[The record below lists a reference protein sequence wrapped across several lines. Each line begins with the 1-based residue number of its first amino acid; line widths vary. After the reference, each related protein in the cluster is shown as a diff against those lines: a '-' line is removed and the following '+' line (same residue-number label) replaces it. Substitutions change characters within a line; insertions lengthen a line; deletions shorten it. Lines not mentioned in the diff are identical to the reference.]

1 MDDMKMED
9 GQMKIDKEQL
19 YKEAQTLQE
28 ELVAVRRE
36 LHQHPELGFDLVYT
50 KALVKDKLLS

>member
-9 GQMKIDKEQL
+9 GHMKIDKELL

-28 ELVAVRRE
+28 ELTAVRRE
-36 LHQHPELGFDLVYT
+36 LHQHPELGFDLCIQR
-50 KALVKDKLLS
+50 LL